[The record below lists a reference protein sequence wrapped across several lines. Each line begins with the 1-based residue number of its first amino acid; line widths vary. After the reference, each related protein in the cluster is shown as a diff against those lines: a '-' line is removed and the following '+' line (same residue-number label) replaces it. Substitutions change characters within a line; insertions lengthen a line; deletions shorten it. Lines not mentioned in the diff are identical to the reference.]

1 MTREVKMIKHKQII
15 ENSNKR
21 YDERSEQFPLTSS
34 AVFWDDA
41 QTQYLRF
48 HEIVKHLSMESDSTV
63 LDIGCGHAE
72 LYKYLNFNGFR
83 GQYKGIDIN
92 ENLLVQAQ
100 TLYPKIEVEKLDI
113 LEQEISEKFDYIVL
127 SGLFNLNY
135 GQDIQ
140 WVEKMLS
147 AMYGLANKKV
157 VFNAISTYVNFKQE
171 EMFYIDPLEILDFAL
186 KNLSSRISLEHGV
199 LPYNYLVVIEKD
211 NNWKSINSL

>member
-1 MTREVKMIKHKQII
+1 MIKHKQII

-21 YDERSEQFPLTSS
+21 YDERSEQFPLSSS
-34 AVFWDDA
+34 AVFWDDS

-48 HEIVKHLSMESDSTV
+48 HEIVKHLSMEPDSTV
-63 LDIGCGHAE
+63 LDIGCGNAE

-147 AMYGLANKKV
+147 AMYDLASKKV
-157 VFNAISTYVNFKQE
+157 IFNAISTYVNFKQE
-171 EMFYIDPLEILDFAL
+171 EMFYIDPLEIVDFAL

-199 LPYNYLVVIEKD
+199 LPYNYLVVVEKD